1 MRLKNAIAT
10 TVLND
15 NEEDRLG
22 RKCDIPS
29 IITNSTTHVQN
40 MREASLTVRGQ
51 KLFNI
56 LPKHLRDIKDC
67 TKETF
72 KSALDRYLRTIPDE
86 PHIQGYVQMRRAE
99 SNSLLDMSKF
109 SNSAA
114 EQITR
119 VEVAPS
125 PASAGCVSDFAVA

>member
-1 MRLKNAIAT
+1 
-10 TVLND
+10 
-15 NEEDRLG
+15 
-22 RKCDIPS
+22 
-29 IITNSTTHVQN
+29 

-72 KSALDRYLRTIPDE
+72 KSALDRYLSTIPDE

-119 VEVAPS
+119 VEVAPT
-125 PASAGCVSDFAVA
+125 PASTGCVSDFAVA